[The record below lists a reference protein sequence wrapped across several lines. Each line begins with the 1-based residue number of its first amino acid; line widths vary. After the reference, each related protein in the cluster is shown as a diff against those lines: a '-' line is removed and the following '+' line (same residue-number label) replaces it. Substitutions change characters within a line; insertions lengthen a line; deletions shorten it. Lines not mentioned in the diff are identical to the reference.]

1 MVTWNNAVPEAS
13 KQFDAKREAL
23 LREAAAT
30 FNRSGF
36 HGTSLEEI
44 ARKLGVTK
52 AALYTYVSSKQ
63 DLLYYCHAA
72 AMDTAVECLNE
83 ARAMK
88 VSGLKKL
95 TALLQKYLALML
107 GENTYVILLEE
118 NAMKPLHV
126 REIVKRR
133 DAFERGLRDFVD
145 EGIADGSIVPC
156 NSKLAVFVALGAL
169 NWGRKWYSARGDWTG
184 PQISVA
190 LTQMIERSLAS
201 QPVSEMVVDPSKI
214 EAPPATEA
222 PIPVMRMGRSRPA

>member
-1 MVTWNNAVPEAS
+1 MAVWKNAVPEAS
-13 KQFDAKREAL
+13 QQFDAKRDVL

-44 ARKLGVTK
+44 AKKLGVTK

-63 DLLYYCHAA
+63 DLLFYCHAS
-72 AMDTAVECLNE
+72 AMDTATDCLNE
-83 ARAMK
+83 VKAMDL
-88 VSGLKKL
+88 SGLKKL
-95 TALLQKYLALML
+95 TTLLQKYLALML

-118 NAMKPLHV
+118 GAMKPLHV

-169 NWGRKWYSARGDWTG
+169 NWGRKWYSARGEWSG
-184 PQISVA
+184 AQVSIA

-201 QPVSEMVVDPSKI
+201 EPVAQMYVDPSTI
-214 EAPPATEA
+214 ETPPDSQPLAP
-222 PIPVMRMGRSRPA
+222 VVRLGRSRPA